1 MKPSIQFVKRKDG
14 VKIAYSIF
22 GDGPSLVFA
31 PPWVMSLRFVFEDPF
46 MNQFIEQLAQKV
58 TVVLYD
64 RHGCGQSDRD
74 REEFTLESE
83 LLDLETVVN
92 HLGLDKFNLLGSS
105 MSGAISIAFT
115 ARYPNRVSKLV
126 LHGAYA
132 KGEKVAKKK
141 VQLALISLIEASWGL
156 GSKTFAD
163 MFIPNAKAEEVQ
175 SSARYQRLSCSS
187 EIAIDLLK
195 LLYSLDVTE
204 ALSGIKIPTLIL
216 HREGD
221 KAMPISHGREL
232 SSEISNSK
240 FKILSGNVHPMWHGK
255 TNEIIEEILEFL
267 GVGDTPGQI
276 DKTDSLAAEDSEIVE
291 QATIVF
297 TDIVSSTDLVS
308 QVGDASARDLFLK
321 HDKIVRNQI
330 EKYGG
335 KELQNLGDGFML
347 SFTSAT
353 AAIKCACKIQ
363 QQLAENLPNI
373 QIRIGI
379 NTGEVVRREAKH
391 PFGQAVVIASR
402 IVSECKGRQL
412 LVSDVTKQLTAGSGF
427 PFIEKGTFQPKGFN
441 DSIKLFEVVWA
452 E

>member
-1 MKPSIQFVKRKDG
+1 MEPSIQFAKRKDG
-14 VKIAYSIF
+14 VKIAYSKF
-22 GDGPSLVFA
+22 GKGQPLVIP
-31 PPWVMSLRFVFEDPF
+31 PPWTTSLRFVIEDPF
-46 MNQFIEQLAQKV
+46 MNQFLEQLAQKV
-58 TVVLYD
+58 MVVFYD
-64 RHGCGQSDRD
+64 KHGCGQSDRD

-92 HLGLDKFNLLGSS
+92 HLGLDNFNLLGSS
-105 MSGAISIAFT
+105 MSGPLSIAFT
-115 ARYPNRVSKLV
+115 ARYPNRVSRLV
-126 LHGAYA
+126 LHGTYA
-132 KGEKVAKKK
+132 NGKKLAKKK
-141 VQLALISLIEASWGL
+141 VQLAIISLLEASWGL
-156 GSKTFAD
+156 GSKTIAD
-163 MFIPNAKAEEVQ
+163 MFIPDANAEEVQ
-175 SSARYQRLSCSS
+175 SIARNQRLSSSS
-187 EIAIDLLK
+187 EIAIGLLE
-195 LLYSLDVTE
+195 LCYSLDVTE
-204 ALSGIKIPTLIL
+204 DLSSIKIPTLIL

-221 KAMPISHGREL
+221 KAVQIRHGREL
-232 SSEISNSK
+232 SSEIPNSK
-240 FKILSGNVHPMWHGK
+240 FKILSGNVHPIWHGE
-255 TNEIIEEILEFL
+255 TNKIIEEILEFL
-267 GVGDTPGQI
+267 GVGKTPGQI
-276 DKTDSLAAEDSEIVE
+276 DKTDTLAAEDSEIVE

-363 QQLAENLPNI
+363 QQLAEDLPNI

-391 PFGQAVVIASR
+391 PFGQAVVVASR

-427 PFIEKGTFQPKGFN
+427 SFIEKGTFQPKGFN